1 MTHPKENHQAGQG
14 VVASNQIINAQMV
27 ADQAAAINLFQAAK
41 VRAASLGHEL
51 HQVGTGFMMTRWT
64 HSRHFDD
71 LASVVAMLDQM
82 SARKAGGL

>member
-1 MTHPKENHQAGQG
+1 MTDKKETVSACDTNRLISH
-14 VVASNQIINAQMV
+14 NPNAQMV
-27 ADQAAAINLFQAAK
+27 ADQAAAINTFQAAK
-41 VRAASLGHEL
+41 ARAASLGHEL
-51 HQVGTGFMMTRWT
+51 HQVGNGFMMNRWT